1 MANLR
6 QFIPDDR
13 INVSSVN
20 HSESE
25 RASGR
30 EREREREREKG
41 TRESRVNDLAK
52 VRGGQ

>member
-13 INVSSVN
+13 IN
-20 HSESE
+20 
-25 RASGR
+25 
-30 EREREREREKG
+30 REREREREKG